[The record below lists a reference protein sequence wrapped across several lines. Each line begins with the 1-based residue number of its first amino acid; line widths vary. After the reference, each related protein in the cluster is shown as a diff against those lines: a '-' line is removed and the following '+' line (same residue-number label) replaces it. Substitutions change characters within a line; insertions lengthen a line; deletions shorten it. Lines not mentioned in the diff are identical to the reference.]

1 MADILNLDKTPLYT
15 TPGGTTYLVPGPGAE
30 AIEQIINATWAE
42 AQANKA
48 EFATKLATALSGF
61 LDTTNTPHITAGS
74 VAIPAISEPAV
85 SIPSAQSAGD
95 VITEFG
101 SQRLAIVAELIQK
114 FSDFKVTY
122 FPDEANAYIAAED
135 WLQAAIADPSGLPP
149 AVVAQIFGDDQAR
162 ILEDKSRAQDAVIAQ
177 FAGRR
182 FPLLPDVA
190 ASITMQIEQKAQDE
204 LAESSRK
211 VALLSVEMQK
221 FNVEKLLGLRGM
233 AMDSAIKYI
242 SALASAPDISSKLVG
257 IGYDAQSKLISAA
270 ADFYRADAGAKE
282 VVAKVAQFNTST
294 ALEADVK
301 NQMSNLTLIEDKLKA
316 LLAEAQALAQMSTSL
331 FNNVH
336 VSAGVSGGRNVSVG
350 YSYSNDTSGVA
361 PVTTDVA

>member
-242 SALASAPDISSKLVG
+242 SALASGQDIASKG
-257 IGYDAQSKLISAA
+257 IGVGYDAQSKLISAA
-270 ADFYRADAGAKE
+270 SSFYNARTQAAE
-282 VVAKVAQFNTST
+282 TMSKVAQYNNST
-294 ALEADVK
+294 QLEAAAK
-301 NQMSNLTLIEDKLKA
+301 NQMADLQMVENKLKA
-316 LLAEAQALAQMSTSL
+316 LLTECEVIGRAMTALYNNLHVGSTMSTQL
-331 FNNVH
+331 
-336 VSAGVSGGRNVSVG
+336 AGSIVQ
-350 YSYSNDTSGVA
+350 
-361 PVTTDVA
+361 

>member
-85 SIPSAQSAGD
+85 SIPSMQSAGD

-162 ILEDKSRAQDAVIAQ
+162 ILDDKSRAQDAVIAQ

-190 ASITMQIEQKAQDE
+190 ASITMQLEQKAQDE

-242 SALASAPDISSKLVG
+242 SALASGQDIASKVIG
-257 IGYDAQSKLISAA
+257 VGYDAQSKLISAA
-270 ADFYRADAGAKE
+270 SSFYNARTQAAE
-282 VVAKVAQFNTST
+282 TMSKVAQYNNSTQLEAEAKNQIADMDMVKNKLNALLTDCEVIGRAMT
-294 ALEADVK
+294 ALY
-301 NQMSNLTLIEDKLKA
+301 NNLHVGST
-316 LLAEAQALAQMSTSL
+316 MSTQL
-331 FNNVH
+331 
-336 VSAGVSGGRNVSVG
+336 AGSIVQ
-350 YSYSNDTSGVA
+350 
-361 PVTTDVA
+361 

>member
-1 MADILNLDKTPLYT
+1 MADIVTLTDDT
-15 TPGGTTYLVPGPGAE
+15 TREVVKAV
-30 AIEQIINATWAE
+30 INAAWNQGITKQAQFE
-42 AQANKA
+42 AKIGAAQ
-48 EFATKLATALSGF
+48 TTF
-61 LDTTNTPHITAGS
+61 LDTATAPQVSAGS
-74 VAIPAISEPAV
+74 VSVPTITAPNVAIPTT
-85 SIPSAQSAGD
+85 QSASD
-95 VITEFG
+95 VMTLFD
-101 SQRLAIVAELIQK
+101 SKYLAIMGELADR
-114 FSDFKVTY
+114 FTAFRTTY
-122 FPDEANAYIAAED
+122 FPDETNAYIAAED

-149 AVVAQIFGDDQAR
+149 TVVAQIFGDDQAR

-190 ASITMQIEQKAQDE
+190 ASLTMQIEQKAQDE

-211 VALLSVEMQK
+211 VAMLSVEMQK

-233 AMDSAIKYI
+233 AMDSAIKYV

-270 ADFYRADAGAKE
+270 ADFYRADSGAKE
-282 VVAKVAQFNTST
+282 VIAKVAQFNTST

>member
-1 MADILNLDKTPLYT
+1 MADIVTLTDDTAREVVKA
-15 TPGGTTYLVPGPGAE
+15 V
-30 AIEQIINATWAE
+30 INAAWNQGITKQAQFE
-42 AQANKA
+42 AKI
-48 EFATKLATALSGF
+48 ATAQTTF
-61 LDTTNTPHITAGS
+61 LDTATAPQVSAGS
-74 VAIPAISEPAV
+74 VSVPTITAPNVAIPTT
-85 SIPSAQSAGD
+85 QSASD
-95 VITEFG
+95 VMTMFD
-101 SQRLAIVAELIQK
+101 SKYLAIMGELADR
-114 FSDFKVTY
+114 FTAFRTTY
-122 FPDEANAYIAAED
+122 FPDETNAYIAAED

-149 AVVAQIFGDDQAR
+149 TVVAQIFGDDQAR

-190 ASITMQIEQKAQDE
+190 ASLTMQIEQKAQDE

-211 VALLSVEMQK
+211 VAMLSVEMQK

-233 AMDSAIKYI
+233 AMDSAIKYV

-270 ADFYRADAGAKE
+270 ADFYRADSGAKE
-282 VVAKVAQFNTST
+282 VIAKVAQFNTST

>member
-1 MADILNLDKTPLYT
+1 MADIVTLTDDTAREVVKA
-15 TPGGTTYLVPGPGAE
+15 V
-30 AIEQIINATWAE
+30 INAAWNQGLTKQAE
-42 AQANKA
+42 YSAKIGAAQ
-48 EFATKLATALSGF
+48 TTF
-61 LDTTNTPHITAGS
+61 LDTTTAPQVSAGS
-74 VAIPAISEPAV
+74 VAVPTINAPNVTIPTS
-85 SIPSAQSAGD
+85 QNAGD
-95 VITEFG
+95 VMTMFD
-101 SQRLAIVAELIQK
+101 SKYLAIMGELADR
-114 FSDFKVTY
+114 FTAFRTTY

-149 AVVAQIFGDDQAR
+149 TVVAQIFGDDQAR
-162 ILEDKSRAQDAVIAQ
+162 ILADKTRAQDAVIAQ

-182 FPLLPDVA
+182 FPLPPDVS
-190 ASITMQIEQKAQDE
+190 ASAVMQIEQKAQDE

-211 VALLSVEMQK
+211 IAMLSVEMQK
-221 FNVEKLLGLRGM
+221 FNVEKLLGLRGS

-242 SALASAPDISSKLVG
+242 TALASAPDISSKLVG
-257 IGYDAQSKLISAA
+257 VGYDAQSKLISAA
-270 ADFYRADAGAKE
+270 ADFYRADASAKE

-336 VSAGVSGGRNVSVG
+336 VSAGVSGGRNVSVNYG
-350 YSYSNDTSGVA
+350 YQNDTSGVA
-361 PVTTDVA
+361 PVVTDVA

>member
-1 MADILNLDKTPLYT
+1 MADIVTLTDDTAREVVKA
-15 TPGGTTYLVPGPGAE
+15 V
-30 AIEQIINATWAE
+30 INAAWNQGLTKQAE
-42 AQANKA
+42 YSAKIGAAQ
-48 EFATKLATALSGF
+48 TTF
-61 LDTTNTPHITAGS
+61 LDTATAPQVSAGS
-74 VAIPAISEPAV
+74 VSVPTITAPNVAIPTT
-85 SIPSAQSAGD
+85 QSASD
-95 VITEFG
+95 VMTLFD
-101 SQRLAIVAELIQK
+101 SKYLAIMGELADR
-114 FSDFKVTY
+114 FTAFRTTY
-122 FPDEANAYIAAED
+122 FPDETNAYIAAED

-149 AVVAQIFGDDQAR
+149 TVVAQIFGDDQAR
-162 ILEDKSRAQDAVIAQ
+162 ILEDKSRAQGAVIAQ

-190 ASITMQIEQKAQDE
+190 ASLTMQIEQKAQDE

-211 VALLSVEMQK
+211 VAMLSVEMQK

-233 AMDSAIKYI
+233 AMDSAIKYV

-336 VSAGVSGGRNVSVG
+336 ISAGVSGGRNVSVN
-350 YSYSNDTSGVA
+350 YSYSNDTAGVA
-361 PVTTDVA
+361 PTTTDVA

>member
-74 VAIPAISEPAV
+74 VAIPTISEPAV
-85 SIPSAQSAGD
+85 SIPSTQSAGD

-114 FSDFKVTY
+114 FSDFKVAY

-242 SALASAPDISSKLVG
+242 SALASGQDIASKVIG
-257 IGYDAQSKLISAA
+257 VGYDAQSKLISAA
-270 ADFYRADAGAKE
+270 SSFYNARTQAAE
-282 VVAKVAQFNTST
+282 TMSKVAQYNNSTQLEAEAKNQIADMDMVKNKLNALLTDCEVIGRAMT
-294 ALEADVK
+294 ALY
-301 NQMSNLTLIEDKLKA
+301 NNLHVGST
-316 LLAEAQALAQMSTSL
+316 MSTQL
-331 FNNVH
+331 
-336 VSAGVSGGRNVSVG
+336 AGSIVQ
-350 YSYSNDTSGVA
+350 
-361 PVTTDVA
+361 

>member
-85 SIPSAQSAGD
+85 SIPSTQSAGD

-177 FAGRR
+177 FASRR

-242 SALASAPDISSKLVG
+242 SALASGQDIASKVIG
-257 IGYDAQSKLISAA
+257 VGYDAQSKLISAA
-270 ADFYRADAGAKE
+270 SSFYNARTQAAE
-282 VVAKVAQFNTST
+282 TMSKVAQYNNST
-294 ALEADVK
+294 QLEAAAK
-301 NQMSNLTLIEDKLKA
+301 NQMADMEMVKNKLNA
-316 LLAEAQALAQMSTSL
+316 LLTDCEVVGRAMAALYNNLHVGSTMSTQL
-331 FNNVH
+331 
-336 VSAGVSGGRNVSVG
+336 AGSIVQ
-350 YSYSNDTSGVA
+350 
-361 PVTTDVA
+361 